1 MEHLLF
7 IAQTLQYKLVVHRKD
22 TMTEEETLSLEMVK
36 VMNIDNTNA
45 IQISKTHNNIPLF
58 INIGLF
64 VMAGVTALVISIRF
78 FKKNKVLRTWM
89 P

>member
-7 IAQTLQYKLVVHRKD
+7 IAQTLQYTLVVHPKE

-45 IQISKTHNNIPLF
+45 IQILKTHKNIPLF
-58 INIGLF
+58 INTGLF